1 MSQEYKYK
9 YPHKGDDDDDDKHK
23 IWTPENPHMENSLQ
37 ENHVDKDPSLAWLA
51 AGDLYTGREGF
62 AVAIQDRVIKT
73 TNYEKHCLG
82 VLSDRHMH
90 KI

>member
-1 MSQEYKYK
+1 MMMMMMIIIIIIISGHLKPPTWKTLYK
-9 YPHKGDDDDDDKHK
+9 K
-23 IWTPENPHMENSLQ
+23 ITWIKTPPRRGL
-37 ENHVDKDPSLAWLA
+37 PLAIT
-51 AGDLYTGREGF
+51 YRETEGF

-73 TNYEKHCLG
+73 INYEKHCLG